1 MTPKLHH
8 SITALVLLAL
18 IRDQALAQSA
28 SDARFKRF
36 DRNTDGKLTADE
48 FPYPVVFKQLDLDGD
63 GALSTKE
70 AEGISTPRQTP
81 PPSPAP
87 APKPEAKPAA
97 PPAAIPPAEVPTNV
111 TASTALARLAFTQD
125 YFPGSRDARGNFMGG
140 TEAMWLAGHEGRLFA
155 AIGYGQDQPG
165 NDPKPGASS
174 SARTRLT
181 HRGRWTMVSSRTAC
195 GSRG

>member
-36 DRNTDGKLTADE
+36 DKNADGRLTADE

-63 GALSTKE
+63 GALSPKE
-70 AEGISTPRQTP
+70 AEGIPTRRQTP

-87 APKPEAKPAA
+87 APKPEAKSAVAA
-97 PPAAIPPAEVPTNV
+97 
-111 TASTALARLAFTQD
+111 R
-125 YFPGSRDARGNFMGG
+125 RD
-140 TEAMWLAGHEGRLFA
+140 
-155 AIGYGQDQPG
+155 
-165 NDPKPGASS
+165 
-174 SARTRLT
+174 SA
-181 HRGRWTMVSSRTAC
+181 C
-195 GSRG
+195 